1 MVDGIKFNGTMKE
14 GYLLSITIPH
24 ERAFQKEELTMS
36 KARVGYM
43 TGKQA
48 WVFTQKA
55 TVLPIPFAGPDQN
68 GQQKTEPFV
77 GRAI

>member
-1 MVDGIKFNGTMKE
+1 MKE

-48 WVFTQKA
+48 F
-55 TVLPIPFAGPDQN
+55 PDGCMTGKQAR
-68 GQQKTEPFV
+68 TDV
-77 GRAI
+77 A